1 MDVAEAIRKGGERR
15 RFSPRTIETYQECL
29 EIFFRQN
36 PKPVNEITK
45 KDVREFLENLI
56 ENDRAG
62 GTIHVYLN
70 AIKFYFEE
78 ILGRNFRLDIKYCKR
93 PTVLPEVL
101 TKEETTQV
109 IGVIKNSKHKL
120 MISLLY
126 GAGLRVSE
134 LLNLKVKEI
143 NFENKYGFIRHGKGN
158 KDRIF
163 ILPDSILLQL
173 RELIKFGNL
182 SVEDFMFLT
191 NRRERYSPR
200 SIAEIIKQS
209 CQIVGIKRRIHPH
222 TMRHSF
228 ATHLIQNGNS
238 VNEVQSLL
246 GHKSPET
253 TMIYVH
259 LASPKMLNIK
269 SPLDS
274 LDYAKEKSSSKE
286 GSSY

>member
-1 MDVAEAIRKGGERR
+1 MDFAEAIKKECERR
-15 RFSPRTIETYQECL
+15 KFSPRTIETYQECL
-29 EIFFRQN
+29 AIFFRQN
-36 PKPVNEITK
+36 PKPVNEVTK
-45 KDVREFLENLI
+45 KDVREFLEKLM
-56 ENDRAG
+56 EDGKAG

-70 AIKFYFEE
+70 ALKFYFEE
-78 ILGRNFRLDIKYCKR
+78 ILGRNFRLNIKYSKR
-93 PTVLPEVL
+93 PEKLPEVL
-101 TKEETTQV
+101 TQEEV
-109 IGVIKNSKHKL
+109 VKVLDSIKNPKHKL

-134 LLNLKVKEI
+134 LLNLKVNEI
-143 NFENKYGFIRHGKGN
+143 NFENKYGFVRHGKGN

-163 ILPDSILLQL
+163 ILPEKILFSLK
-173 RELIKFGNL
+173 ELISVENL
-182 SVEDFMFLT
+182 SNENYLFLT
-191 NRRERYSPR
+191 NRAERYSPR
-200 SIAEIIKQS
+200 TISEIIKTA
-209 CQIVGIKRRIHPH
+209 CKINGIKRKIHPH

-238 VNEVQSLL
+238 VNEVQALL

-274 LDYAKEKSSSKE
+274 LGYGEKE
-286 GSSY
+286 SYRR

>member
-1 MDVAEAIRKGGERR
+1 MNFIEAIKKEGERR
-15 RFSPRTIETYQECL
+15 KFSPRTIEAYQTCVEM
-29 EIFFRQN
+29 FFRQTN
-36 PKPVNEITK
+36 KTPNLITK
-45 KDVREFLENLI
+45 KDIKEFLYKLI
-56 ENDRAG
+56 EKRKAG

-70 AIKFYFEE
+70 SLKFYFEE
-78 ILGRNFRLDIKYCKR
+78 ILGRKFRLDIKYCKR
-93 PTVLPEVL
+93 PERLPEVL
-101 TKEETTQV
+101 TQEE
-109 IGVIKNSKHKL
+109 ISKILDSIKNSKHKL

-134 LLNLKVKEI
+134 LLTLKVKEI
-143 NFENKYGFIRHGKGN
+143 NFENGYGFVRQGKGR

-163 ILPDSILLQL
+163 ILPGKISFQL
-173 RELIKFGNL
+173 KELISFEKLFN
-182 SVEDFMFLT
+182 EDFIFLT
-191 NRRERYSPR
+191 NRREQYSPR
-200 SIAEIIKQS
+200 TIAEIIKTS
-209 CQIVGIKRRIHPH
+209 CKIIGIKKRIHPH

-259 LASPKMLNIK
+259 LAQPNMIKIK

-274 LDYAKEKSSSKE
+274 LT
-286 GSSY
+286 

>member
-1 MDVAEAIRKGGERR
+1 MNVAEAIKKECERR
-15 RFSPRTIETYQECL
+15 KFSPRTIEAYQNCVEV
-29 EIFFRQN
+29 FFRQTN
-36 PKPVNEITK
+36 KTPNQITK
-45 KDVREFLENLI
+45 KDVGEFLDKLMESG
-56 ENDRAG
+56 RSG

-70 AIKFYFEE
+70 ALKFYFEE

-93 PTVLPEVL
+93 PERLPEVL
-101 TKEETTQV
+101 TKEET
-109 IGVIKNSKHKL
+109 INILEAIKNPKHKL

-134 LLNLKVKEI
+134 LLNLRVGDI
-143 NFENKYGFIRHGKGN
+143 NFENKYGFVRHGKGN

-163 ILPDSILLQL
+163 ILPEKILNQL
-173 RELIKFGNL
+173 KELIQLENL
-182 SVEDFMFLT
+182 SKEDFMFLT
-191 NRRERYSPR
+191 NRNERYSPR
-200 SIAEIIKQS
+200 TIAEIIKKS
-209 CQIVGIKRRIHPH
+209 CEINGIKRKIHPH

-259 LASPKMLNIK
+259 LASPKMLKIK
-269 SPLDS
+269 SPLDEIHQQ
-274 LDYAKEKSSSKE
+274 L
-286 GSSY
+286 

>member
-1 MDVAEAIRKGGERR
+1 MNFIEAIKKESERR
-15 RFSPRTIETYQECL
+15 RFSPRTIEAYQTCVEM
-29 EIFFRQN
+29 FFRQTDKTPN
-36 PKPVNEITK
+36 QITK
-45 KDVREFLENLI
+45 KDVREFLDSLTEKG
-56 ENDRAG
+56 RAG

-70 AIKFYFEE
+70 ALKFYFEE

-93 PTVLPEVL
+93 PERLPEVL
-101 TKEETTQV
+101 TQEE
-109 IGVIKNSKHKL
+109 ISKILDAIKNPKHKL

-143 NFENKYGFIRHGKGN
+143 NFENRYGFIRHGKGN

-163 ILPDSILLQL
+163 ILPEKIVLQL
-173 RELIKFGNL
+173 QELINIENL
-182 SVEDFMFLT
+182 STEDFIFLT
-191 NRRERYSPR
+191 NRHERYSPR
-200 SIAEIIKQS
+200 SIAELIKKS
-209 CQIVGIKRRIHPH
+209 CKINGIKRKIHPH

-259 LASPKMLNIK
+259 LAQPNMIKIK
-269 SPLDS
+269 SPLDK
-274 LDYAKEKSSSKE
+274 L
-286 GSSY
+286 

>member
-1 MDVAEAIRKGGERR
+1 MNFIEAIKKECERR
-15 RFSPRTIETYQECL
+15 KFSSRTMKTYQDCL
-29 EIFFRQN
+29 EIFFRQTTKV
-36 PKPVNEITK
+36 PNEITK
-45 KDVREFLENLI
+45 RDVREFLDKLI
-56 ENDRAG
+56 DNGKSG

-70 AIKFYFEE
+70 ALKFYFEE
-78 ILGRNFRLDIKYCKR
+78 CLGRNFRLNIKYSKK
-93 PTVLPEVL
+93 PLVLPEVL
-101 TKEETTQV
+101 TKEETMQV
-109 IGVIKNSKHKL
+109 LGTIKNSKHKL

-134 LLNLKVKEI
+134 LLDLKVKEI
-143 NFENKYGFIRHGKGN
+143 NFKNKYGFIRHGKGD

-173 RELIKFGNL
+173 QELIRFENL
-182 SVEDFMFLT
+182 SAEDCLFLT
-191 NRRERYSPR
+191 NRRERYSAR
-200 SIAEIIKQS
+200 TVAEIIKKS
-209 CQIVGIKRRIHPH
+209 CQAIGINRKIHPH

-274 LDYAKEKSSSKE
+274 LDYAT
-286 GSSY
+286 

>member
-1 MDVAEAIRKGGERR
+1 MNVSESIKKECDRR
-15 RFSPRTIETYQECL
+15 GFSPRTVKTYQECL
-29 EIFFRQN
+29 GMFFRQIAK
-36 PKPVNEITK
+36 KPNEITK
-45 KDVREFLENLI
+45 KDVRGFLDKLMS
-56 ENDRAG
+56 DGKSG

-70 AIKFYFEE
+70 ALKFYFEE
-78 ILGRNFRLDIKYCKR
+78 CLGRNFRLNIKYSKR
-93 PTVLPEVL
+93 PKKLPEVL
-101 TKEETTQV
+101 TKEEVLQV
-109 IGVIKNSKHKL
+109 LESIKNQKHKL

-143 NFENKYGFIRHGKGN
+143 NFENKYGFVRHGKGN

-163 ILPDSILLQL
+163 IFPESILLPL
-173 RELIKFGNL
+173 KELISFENL
-182 SVEDFMFLT
+182 SNKDFLFLT
-191 NRRERYSPR
+191 NRREKYSAR
-200 SIAEIIKQS
+200 TIAEIIKS
-209 CQIVGIKRRIHPH
+209 ACNIVGIKRRIHPH

-269 SPLDS
+269 SPLDN
-274 LDYAKEKSSSKE
+274 LT
-286 GSSY
+286 